1 MFSINMETRSLTYF
15 PCSVWH
21 FASSMEAR
29 PQGSW
34 SSPITSATQVP
45 RLGQVGSGAEC
56 ESCWFCLVVGHVGD
70 DLESLQKRPNRWYCI
85 CIRFRLANS
94 LSYHLQ
100 EAHVIRNKLDAAK
113 QRKLMLAAEVWYAI
127 FALLWRFPYPNNLC
141 GKCSWTR
148 SAGINWTH
156 LVICRFLRRRYKWLL
171 KTKSLNSSQ
180 EQQIEQPLNLGNQ
193 TKNEELFFSRMGT
206 TVRKLPSIPDTKSNG
221 KLSIGKQSSRHSA
234 SLFNNLKREQVLHGG
249 KEASHPIST
258 LVSDK
263 NNRGGIKCGK
273 ETLMQCAIPSF
284 DLNQKERIYRANYVG
299 LRNSTVAFDLNQDSD
314 LSRKEACMPSRT
326 PFFDLNEISVCN

>member
-1 MFSINMETRSLTYF
+1 MFKKMKGI
-15 PCSVWH
+15 
-21 FASSMEAR
+21 SSYSKPFYGVGLYQNAN
-29 PQGSW
+29 
-34 SSPITSATQVP
+34 SSFKHLALMQDY
-45 RLGQVGSGAEC
+45 RE
-56 ESCWFCLVVGHVGD
+56 
-70 DLESLQKRPNRWYCI
+70 LQK
-85 CIRFRLANS
+85 
-94 LSYHLQ
+94 

-113 QRKLMLAAEVWYAI
+113 QRKLMLAAEVW
-127 FALLWRFPYPNNLC
+127 
-141 GKCSWTR
+141 
-148 SAGINWTH
+148 
-156 LVICRFLRRRYKWLL
+156 FLRRRYKWLL
-171 KTKSLNSSQ
+171 KTESLNSSQ
-180 EQQIEQPLNLGNQ
+180 EQQIEQPLNLANQ
-193 TKNEELFFSRMGT
+193 TKNEELFCSRMGT

-249 KEASHPIST
+249 NEASHPIST

-284 DLNQKERIYRANYVG
+284 DLNQKERIYRANNVG

-326 PFFDLNEISVCN
+326 PFFDLNEISTGDEDFQTNFKPSKFEEAKMGLIRAVEDDQNDLKLSLCRNAGEGSSLVGKRKLSWQDSVALSF